1 MTLYFKTNHF
11 QSLLLIVD
19 KDIRQMNH
27 TMSVMTDVGMKSLLQ
42 QECIRT
48 DQNRNINPC
57 LIQCNGPTAS
67 YLKYLYCAWNSDIEE
82 KVASVITNMQLLLD
96 HLVSYFPFQVYFLI
110 YYKTSCYYTLHIGS
124 NLKERFNMP
133 QLDIHVTKRMSAILY
148 YGDIVMNYVDNQLT
162 NAKVILNR
170 YQL

>member
-11 QSLLLIVD
+11 QPLLLIVD

-27 TMSVMTDVGMKSLLQ
+27 TMSVITDVGMKSLLQ

-110 YYKTSCYYTLHIGS
+110 YYHHNISLLI
-124 NLKERFNMP
+124 NE
-133 QLDIHVTKRMSAILY
+133 
-148 YGDIVMNYVDNQLT
+148 
-162 NAKVILNR
+162 
-170 YQL
+170 